1 MKQTRQTVQKLISHV
16 VDAAVENDV
25 VDAAVDDVVFDEV
38 LADAA
43 DAADDDVVDVARC
56 LKKPNGGKIN

>member
-1 MKQTRQTVQKLISHV
+1 MKQTRRTVQKLISHV

-43 DAADDDVVDVARC
+43 DDDFVDVARC